1 MSNITLNMPDE
12 ILDEARVIAAKR
24 KTTVNAMVRDYITS
38 VVTAE
43 SRVARARKRLVELA
57 AKSNA
62 EMGDIN
68 WTRENLYDR

>member
-62 EMGDIN
+62 EMGNIN